1 MSKQAFAHIRQISLS
16 FLNVLDNQKSYL
28 PRLIEPG
35 KKSSRIFHLPSK
47 ITGTIMWNSRYPQN
61 RKVKMFVNHNNFE
74 QGGSKV
80 S

>member
-1 MSKQAFAHIRQISLS
+1 ML
-16 FLNVLDNQKSYL
+16 
-28 PRLIEPG
+28 EPG

-47 ITGTIMWNSRYPQN
+47 ITGTIMWNSKYPEN

-80 S
+80 RKNVEMVHGKKSIQLQHLKHLK